1 MKSLIVGNGLD
12 IEFGGLGVCGNK
24 AILDR
29 VHNNIQAGRYTDILK
44 ETPETLMKLFD
55 GYRSIINQVIK
66 GTWNISENDGY
77 LFLLMEMERVRDYYK
92 ANPAF
97 NEIGLEDYFLGHE
110 LSSHIQDFSG
120 NKEQERQLMQMIIL
134 DAIYNEG
141 KINELY
147 KVFPDKLKKFLI
159 NYDAIFTLNYDT
171 NLDSYLEGSVP
182 IYHIH
187 GSFDDISV
195 GHEDEPEEW
204 KHMYCNGIMTW
215 YWVEKYGQ
223 EHSDIRYGTK
233 EFSQIEDRVDII
245 GLSACNDEQLFVQ
258 LSQNGKLNKCDFYYY
273 DSNDAV
279 EIRKHLCGTL
289 QNHITI
295 KNVRNFWRKIRT

>member
-1 MKSLIVGNGLD
+1 MKSLIVGNGMD
-12 IEFGGLGVCGNK
+12 IEFGGMGVCGNK
-24 AILDR
+24 AILNR
-29 VHNNIQAGRYTDILK
+29 VYNNIQEGRYTDIIR
-44 ETPETLMKLFD
+44 ETPETLIKLFD
-55 GYRSIINQVIK
+55 GYRNIINQVIK
-66 GTWNISENDGY
+66 GTWNISANDGY
-77 LFLLMEMERVRDYYK
+77 LFLLMEMERVRNSYNV
-92 ANPAF
+92 NPAF
-97 NEIGLEDYFLGHE
+97 NEIGLEDYFLGNE
-110 LSSHIQDFSG
+110 LSSHMQDFYG
-120 NKEQERQLMQMIIL
+120 NTEQARQWMQMIIL

-141 KINELY
+141 RINELY
-147 KVFPDKLKKFLI
+147 KVFPDKFKKFLN

-187 GSFDDISV
+187 GSFDDITV

-223 EHSDIRYGTK
+223 EHSDLRYGIK
-233 EFSQIEDRVDII
+233 EFSEIEDRVDII

-273 DSNDAV
+273 DTSDAV
-279 EIRKHLCGTL
+279 EIRRHLCGAL

-295 KNVRNFWRKIRT
+295 KNVRNFWRRIRT

>member
-1 MKSLIVGNGLD
+1 MKSLIVGNGLN

-215 YWVEKYGQ
+215 YWVEK
-223 EHSDIRYGTK
+223 
-233 EFSQIEDRVDII
+233 
-245 GLSACNDEQLFVQ
+245 
-258 LSQNGKLNKCDFYYY
+258 
-273 DSNDAV
+273 
-279 EIRKHLCGTL
+279 
-289 QNHITI
+289 
-295 KNVRNFWRKIRT
+295 

>member
-12 IEFGGLGVCGNK
+12 IEFGGLRVCGNK

-29 VHNNIQAGRYTDILK
+29 VHNNIQAGRYTDMLK

-120 NKEQERQLMQMIIL
+120 NKEQERQLMQMI
-134 DAIYNEG
+134 
-141 KINELY
+141 
-147 KVFPDKLKKFLI
+147 

-204 KHMYCNGIMTW
+204 KHMYCNRIMTW

-223 EHSDIRYGTK
+223 EHSDIRYGIK

-279 EIRKHLCGTL
+279 EVRKHLCGTL

>member
-1 MKSLIVGNGLD
+1 MFTITYRQDVT
-12 IEFGGLGVCGNK
+12 
-24 AILDR
+24 
-29 VHNNIQAGRYTDILK
+29 QTYYK

-223 EHSDIRYGTK
+223 EHSDIRYGIK